1 VVVIAGVL
9 AGLASAALAAS
20 ARSHQ
25 VTATVAGPTG
35 PEGIPLQSGPPL
47 APESAQATG
56 QPVDGIGCNAN
67 EQVNYHIHAHLTVYV
82 NGLLRPIPAG
92 VGLVSPVTQH
102 TPDGAFLTATGCY
115 YWLHVHSQ
123 DGIIHVESPTART
136 YTLGQFFAI
145 WRQPLSADRV
155 GPYRGKLSVFVNGR
169 PSPVDPADLTLTSHE
184 VIQIDVGTPVVPPR
198 SVDWAEARL

>member
-1 VVVIAGVL
+1 MRHAMKPERRGPLSAGARERRAAPQSTRHRANPRDRVIRRAVTVVVIAGVL

-92 VGLVSPVTQH
+92 VGLVGLP
-102 TPDGAFLTATGCY
+102 LTNTLSLPLYG
-115 YWLHVHSQ
+115 
-123 DGIIHVESPTART
+123 PTRSALR
-136 YTLGQFFAI
+136 G
-145 WRQPLSADRV
+145 WRQIAKNWPRV
-155 GPYRGKLSVFVNGR
+155 
-169 PSPVDPADLTLTSHE
+169 
-184 VIQIDVGTPVVPPR
+184 
-198 SVDWAEARL
+198 